1 MGAPAARTDLSE
13 LLRMASDATAAFARL
28 VERFSLAGK
37 LFAARMQLNWDAQ
50 TYMPAGGAWA
60 RGEVMA
66 ALVQIGSELAG
77 SREVAD
83 DLEEA
88 EANADALTPVD
99 RADLHEMRRLWR
111 QATAAPA
118 ELAARQA
125 RLVQNLFPVWVQAR
139 ARNDFASFAAPF
151 SDLLVVVR
159 EIAAARS
166 QALGSTP
173 YGALLDYF
181 DPGIAPQMVDTIF
194 TDLECTLPPLLA
206 ETRERQRGW
215 PVPLP
220 LGDVA
225 ADRQASLASLLAR
238 SVGHRPQ
245 HCRIDL
251 SAHPFS
257 MPGNPG
263 DVRFT
268 LRHDAGNVR
277 FSVVAT
283 LHESGHAMYELNL
296 PRELAFR
303 PAGRARGSTVHESQ
317 ALMLEMFAGRSLEFL
332 SFLAP
337 LMQRTLSVGGAAWSL
352 QNVVNT
358 WRRLDDGCLRGQADE
373 ISYPLHVI
381 LRYRI
386 EKALIAGDLAIA
398 DIPATWNDL
407 SRELLGRVPASLAEG
422 CLQDYHWASGYI
434 GYFPTYALGAVLA
447 AQLFERAVADDP
459 GLLPTLSAGDFSS
472 YFRWL
477 RPRIH
482 ERASLTNFTSLVSE
496 ATGGTLDTSA
506 FKRHLRRRYLE
517 EALP

>member
-1 MGAPAARTDLSE
+1 
-13 LLRMASDATAAFARL
+13 MASDATAAFARL

-50 TYMPAGGAWA
+50 TYMPPGGAWA
-60 RGEVMA
+60 RGEVVA
-66 ALVQIGSELAG
+66 ALVEIASELSG
-77 SREVAD
+77 SRAVAD

-88 EANADALTPVD
+88 EANADALTPVE

-111 QATAAPA
+111 QATAVPA

-151 SDLLVVVR
+151 ADLLAVIR
-159 EIAAARS
+159 EIAAARA

-181 DPGIAPQMVDTIF
+181 DPGITQKMVDTVF
-194 TDLECTLPPLLA
+194 TDLERFLPPLLA
-206 ETRERQRGW
+206 EARERQQRW

-220 LGDVA
+220 FGNVA
-225 ADRQASLASLLAR
+225 ADRQAVLANLLAQR
-238 SVGHRPQ
+238 VGHRPE
-245 HCRIDL
+245 HCRIDP

-257 MPGNPG
+257 MPGSPG

-268 LRHDAGNVR
+268 LRHDVGNVR

-337 LMQRTLSVGGAAWSL
+337 LMERTLLVGGAAWSF

-358 WRRLDDGCLRGQADE
+358 WRRLDDGCIRGQADE

-386 EKALIAGDLAIA
+386 EQALIAGDLEIA
-398 DIPATWNDL
+398 DIPVTWNDL
-407 SRELLGRVPASLAEG
+407 SRELLGRVPPTLAAG

-434 GYFPTYALGAVLA
+434 GYFPTYAMGAVLA

-459 GLLPTLSAGDFSS
+459 GILRSLSTGDFSS

-482 ERASLTNFTSLVSE
+482 ERASLTDFTTLVAE
-496 ATGGTLDTSA
+496 ASGGPLDTSA
-506 FKRHLRRRYLE
+506 FKRHLQRRYLE